1 MKKLLLS
8 ILALGFLF
16 TLIGCSEEENY
27 DIVTTM
33 YTHYSFAKQI
43 AGDEM
48 TVKMLVP
55 VGEEIHGFEASSQDM
70 VLIKNAKLFI
80 YTSDLID
87 TWITDSNTI
96 GGDQTIVLNMSKS
109 IETITDAHYWVD
121 PSNAIDMINDI
132 KDAIIE
138 IDPTHSTTYQA
149 NADQVINDITTKSNE
164 MKSYFSNITSL
175 PTTYVAGHNAFSLFG
190 NYFGLTIVSIFNEFE
205 PDSDLTSSEL
215 VTFVQNV
222 LDAQTHYIFMEALEP
237 PFSANAIQSE
247 LQTSHQYELT
257 ILKLYAYQNVTQDQ
271 FDQGLTYVDFME
283 INFQNIKTSL
293 GA

>member
-43 AGDEM
+43 VGDEM

-87 TWITDSNTI
+87 TWITDSSTI
-96 GGDQTIVLNMSKS
+96 GGDQTIVLNMSDS
-109 IETITDAHYWVD
+109 IETLTDAHYWVD

-132 KDAIIE
+132 KDAIID
-138 IDPTHSTTYQA
+138 IDPTHSATYQA
-149 NADQVINDITTKSNE
+149 NADQVISDITAKSNE

-175 PTTYVAGHNAFSLFG
+175 PTIYVAGHNAFSLFG

-215 VTFVQNV
+215 ITFVQNV